1 MIGDKGVPI
10 TAVVNEMRFD
20 TASSTPKITFKP
32 VRFLE
37 SNEISTAI
45 DQGKSTEAI
54 KAITMTVAKAK
65 DDTPALEAPKAEIK
79 VKPAELAEE
88 AEPTKRAVKKEEPA
102 PKKDLSKILSDWDD
116 EE

>member
-1 MIGDKGVPI
+1 
-10 TAVVNEMRFD
+10 MRFD

-37 SNEISTAI
+37 TNEISTAI

-54 KAITMTVAKAK
+54 KAITMTVAKPK
-65 DDTPALEAPKAEIK
+65 DDTPALEAPAKSKSADPEEVTKVEKEAE
-79 VKPAELAEE
+79 AL
-88 AEPTKRAVKKEEPA
+88 EPTKRTTKKEEPA
-102 PKKDLSKILSDWDD
+102 AKKDLSKILSDWDD